1 MTSQDYRNL
10 LREIGID
17 DPHRFQDEAFA
28 RNLGLY
34 SIEEQDRLAEARV
47 VIPGL
52 GGVGGLHL
60 ISLVRCGFRKFRL
73 ADPDSFELV
82 NINRQFGASVATRGR
97 PKLEVMAEAA
107 AAINPFVEIEPF
119 SEGVNEANLDAFLS
133 GADVV
138 VDSLDF
144 FEFDIRRRLFMRARE
159 LGVPV
164 ITAGPLG
171 FSTALLVFMPTSM
184 SFDEYFDVADGL
196 PMEQCYLRF
205 AMGLSPRGVHF
216 RYVDSTK
223 VDLKGRAGPSS
234 YIACQLCS
242 AAASMEAARIV
253 LGRPGLRPTPAYL
266 QFDAYRGQ
274 LCKGTLR
281 GGNRN
286 PLQRLK
292 LALASK
298 LLLARRRRIGHE
310 APATPK
316 GAFPAA
322 ALPQEALRY
331 LVAAGA
337 AAPSGDNVQP
347 WRFTPGPG
355 EIRVRMAAEAD
366 TSFFNVRQI
375 ATLIACGAAAENM
388 AVAAPDLGLM
398 ASVEVLPA
406 PEPDGG
412 VAVVRL
418 ADGPAREDFLSPAV
432 WSRCTN
438 RMPFATTPL
447 SAGIRERLQEAVASI
462 PGCRLHVVEGREQL
476 ARLAEV
482 IFKADRIRTEH
493 RGLHEHFARMV
504 RFSAREAAQSRDGL
518 PLKNLYG
525 GAAGEIFVRL
535 TKSWPAMRVAGALGM
550 GSVVAAHARKGIL
563 HSGACCLVT
572 APGLADRD
580 FVAGGRALERCWLRL
595 TRIGLA
601 MQPMTA
607 VTLFRLRWDLEG
619 REAFSKVHQGLLAA
633 LWGEYDALF
642 PAADFGREGQV
653 MLFRVGYGKPVRF
666 GTFRKAPD
674 VFLA

>member
-1 MTSQDYRNL
+1 MTIHDYAKKL
-10 LREIGID
+10 HEIGID
-17 DPHRFQDEAFA
+17 DPTRFQDEAFA

-34 SIEEQDRLAEARV
+34 SIEEQDRISEARV

-60 ISLVRCGFRKFRL
+60 ISLVRCGFRRFRL

-97 PKLEVMAEAA
+97 PKLEVMSETAA
-107 AAINPFVEIEPF
+107 SINPFVEIEPF
-119 SEGVNEANLDAFLS
+119 PEGVTEANLDAFLAD
-133 GADVV
+133 ADVV

-171 FSTALLVFMPTSM
+171 FSTALLVFTPDSM
-184 SFDEYFDVADGL
+184 SFDEYFDVQDGL

-234 YIACQLCS
+234 YIACQLCA

-253 LGRPGLRPTPAYL
+253 LGRPGLRPTPGYL
-266 QFDAYRGQ
+266 QYDAYRGQ
-274 LCKGTLR
+274 LCKGRLR

-292 LALASK
+292 LALAGK
-298 LLLARRRRIGHE
+298 LLLARRKRIGHE
-310 APATPK
+310 APDTPK
-316 GAFPAA
+316 GPFTAADLSPAGV
-322 ALPQEALRY
+322 RY
-331 LVAAGA
+331 LAAAGA

-347 WRFTPGPG
+347 WRFTPVPG
-355 EIRVRMAAEAD
+355 GMRVRMAAEAD

-388 AVAAPDLGLM
+388 AVAAPDLGLA
-398 ASVEVLPA
+398 ASVEVLPE
-406 PEPDGG
+406 PEADGG
-412 VAVVRL
+412 VAVVRFS
-418 ADGPAREDFLSPAV
+418 DGGREDFLAPAV

-438 RMPFATTPL
+438 RMDFSARPL
-447 SAGIRERLQEAVASI
+447 SPGIRARLAREVESV
-462 PGCRLHVVEGREQL
+462 PGCRLHFVEGKDAL
-476 ARLAEV
+476 TRLADV
-482 IFKADRIRTEH
+482 VFKADRIRTEH
-493 RGLHEHFARMV
+493 RGLHEHFVKMV
-504 RFSAREAAQSRDGL
+504 RFSREEAEQTRDGL

-525 GAAGEIFVRL
+525 GAAGEMFLRL
-535 TKSWPAMRVAGALGM
+535 TRPWPVMRAANALGM
-550 GSVVAAHARKGIL
+550 GKVVAAHARKGIL
-563 HSGACCLVT
+563 HSGACCLLT
-572 APGLADRD
+572 APGLAARD
-580 FVAGGRALERCWLRL
+580 FAAGGRALERCWLRL
-595 TRIGLA
+595 TRVGLA

-619 REAFSKVHQGLLAA
+619 PEAFSAPHQALLSE
-633 LWGEYDALF
+633 LWSEYDALF

-666 GTFRKAPD
+666 GTFRKDPD
-674 VFLA
+674 AFLG